1 MHKRFERVVAGKH
14 GLAIELAVGEHLRV
28 VDLEGQ
34 QVVDMALFNRDN
46 LREKLSTSYSR
57 TRYAPSHVGDYI
69 PRDRIHVGDALLSTL
84 CRPMMRFVDE
94 TAPEKGVHDCH
105 NRMCNRYLYE
115 VQLGLEPQDGC
126 HEIISR
132 AVAPYGLLPEDI
144 PDTFDINMRYEH
156 DCTRHRWVIGLPASR
171 AGDHVEFRAEMPL
184 LVALSVCPLEAG
196 DCNGGKSTPVRV
208 EVYAPQA

>member
-1 MHKRFERVVAGKH
+1 
-14 GLAIELAVGEHLRV
+14 
-28 VDLEGQ
+28 
-34 QVVDMALFNRDN
+34 
-46 LREKLSTSYSR
+46 
-57 TRYAPSHVGDYI
+57 
-69 PRDRIHVGDALLSTL
+69 
-84 CRPMMRFVDE
+84 
-94 TAPEKGVHDCH
+94 
-105 NRMCNRYLYE
+105 

-126 HEIISR
+126 HEIIGK

-184 LVALSVCPLEAG
+184 LVALSVCPLESG

-208 EVYAPQA
+208 EVLTP

>member
-1 MHKRFERVVAGKH
+1 MRKIFERVVPGKQ
-14 GLAIELAVGEHLRV
+14 GLAVELEPGQQLRV

-34 QVVDMALFNRDN
+34 QVVDMALFNRQN

-57 TRYAPSHVGDYI
+57 TRYVPLRGGEYI
-69 PRDRIHVGDALLSTL
+69 PRDRLSEGDTLMSTL
-84 CRPMMRFVDE
+84 CRPMLTIFRE

-115 VQLGLEPQDGC
+115 TQLGVGPLDGC
-126 HEIISR
+126 HEIISK

-156 DCTRHRWVIGLPASR
+156 DCANRRWVIGLPASR
-171 AGDHVEFRAEMPL
+171 PGDYVEFRAEMPL
-184 LVALSVCPLEAG
+184 LVGLSACPLESG
-196 DCNGGKSTPVRV
+196 LCNGGKSTPVRV
-208 EVYAPQA
+208 EVHAPA

>member
-1 MHKRFERVVAGKH
+1 MRRVFEQVVPGKH
-14 GLAIELAVGEHLRV
+14 GLALELQPGQILRV

-57 TRYAPSHVGDYI
+57 TRYVPARVGEYI
-69 PRDRIHVGDALLSTL
+69 PRDRLTEGDILRSTL
-84 CRPMMRFVDE
+84 CRPMMTILKE

-105 NRMCNRYLYE
+105 NRMCNRFLYE
-115 VQLGLEPQDGC
+115 VQLGVAPQDGC

-156 DCTRHRWVIGLPASR
+156 DCANRRWVIGLPASR
-171 AGDHVEFRAEMPL
+171 PGDYVEFRAEMPL
-184 LVALSVCPLEAG
+184 LVALSVCPLEIG
-196 DCNGGKSTPVRV
+196 PCNGGRSTPVRV
-208 EVYAPQA
+208 EVDAP

>member
-1 MHKRFERVVAGKH
+1 MKRILEQVVPGKN
-14 GLAIELAVGEHLRV
+14 GFALELRPGQHLRV
-28 VDLEGQ
+28 VDLEGR

-57 TRYAPSHVGDYI
+57 TRYPPRQVGDYV
-69 PRDRIHVGDALLSTL
+69 PRDRIGVGDTLMSTL
-84 CRPMMRFVDE
+84 CRPMMTLVEE

-115 VQLGLEPQDGC
+115 VQLGLPPQDGC
-126 HEIISR
+126 HEIISH

-156 DCTRHRWVIGLPASR
+156 DCTRRHWVIGLPASR

-184 LVALSVCPLEAG
+184 LVGLSVCPLESG
-196 DCNGGKSTPVRV
+196 QCNGGKSTPVRV
-208 EVYAPQA
+208 EVYEPG